1 MAVSAPQLYKVLAE
15 DGSACHGGSG
25 RWTRG
30 RWRSVRGEL
39 VACRHGLHVVTVAQ
53 LPAWL
58 GPAIWRVEV
67 RGELI
72 DAGDKMVA
80 RRARITERVAAWD
93 ERTARLFAADCA
105 ERVLPVF
112 ERERPGD
119 NRPREAIA
127 VARRFANSEATREEL
142 AAARAAAE
150 SAAWAARAKVAARDA
165 AWAARAKVAARAA
178 ESAARAAARAAG
190 ATWAVTWAAWAAWDA
205 WDAAGAARAAGA
217 AGAVTWAAW
226 NAWDAGDAGDAARAA
241 AEAQWQGR
249 HLAEMLGLPWDVE
262 S

>member
-1 MAVSAPQLYKVLAE
+1 MAVSAPQLYKVLVE
-15 DGSACHGGSG
+15 DGSSFHGGRG
-25 RWTRG
+25 RWAPG

-39 VACRHGLHVVTVAQ
+39 IPCQRGLHVVTVAQ

-127 VARRFANSEATREEL
+127 VARRYANGAATREDL
-142 AAARAAAE
+142 AAAR
-150 SAAWAARAKVAARDA
+150 VAAGDA
-165 AWAARAKVAARAA
+165 EGAA
-178 ESAARAAARAAG
+178 
-190 ATWAVTWAAWAAWDA
+190 WAAWAAWTAGA
-205 WDAAGAARAAGA
+205 WAARAARVAARVAGA
-217 AGAVTWAAW
+217 AESARAARV
-226 NAWDAGDAGDAARAA
+226 AARVAATGDAGAA
-241 AEAQWQGR
+241 WQGR